1 MANDCI
7 LCTYPPA
14 SCRVSKTTIA
24 GWIIFVFGCA
34 FWLYG
39 YLVAGHPSLID
50 WQAHTPWWIADYLP
64 NLKSEIGM
72 LLCIASMVPMYWPI
86 SENK

>member
-1 MANDCI
+1 MKTKTFGVVA
-7 LCTYPPA
+7 A
-14 SCRVSKTTIA
+14 SVIAWSKTIIA

-50 WQAHTPWWIADYLP
+50 WQAHTPWWIADYFP
-64 NLKSEIGM
+64 NLESETGM